1 MNNTGRPVRATF
13 SDMAIGARSSMRR
26 FSKTF
31 CCWPTML
38 LVLGWPSLVGKFGKL
53 LSAIY
58 FQKKI
63 ETKPLPE

>member
-1 MNNTGRPVRATF
+1 
-13 SDMAIGARSSMRR
+13 MRR

-38 LVLGWPSLVGKFGKL
+38 LGWPSLVGKFGQL

-63 ETKPLPE
+63 ETIAGIIA

>member
-1 MNNTGRPVRATF
+1 MNNAGRPVRATF

-38 LVLGWPSLVGKFGKL
+38 LGWPSLVLGKFGKL

-63 ETKPLPE
+63 ETIAGIIA